1 MLQQYDFIYADAP
14 AFLMFDEELGSTSEL
29 WYFDKGV
36 LTSRVIEEFRFNE
49 RQLKITVI
57 GKVTTHYDDVETF
70 VSGPNPFEFD
80 ATGQETLDY
89 FAVPSTK
96 ERVKRMM
103 VNGTSIEYLGMLLFN
118 PETGEFA
125 PFVLPIN
132 EPAA

>member
-1 MLQQYDFIYADAP
+1 MKYDFTYLDAP
-14 AFLMFDEELGSTSEL
+14 AYLLFDDELGNLSEI

-49 RQLKITVI
+49 RQLKITVL
-57 GKVTTHYDDVETF
+57 GKVTTHYNDVETY
-70 VSGPNPFEFD
+70 VNGPNPFEFD

-96 ERVKRMM
+96 ERVKRME
-103 VNGTSIEYLGMLLFN
+103 VNGTAIEFLNMILFN

-125 PFVLPIN
+125 PAVLPAA
-132 EPAA
+132 PAPVE